1 MSSAY
6 PANSI
11 SFCRTDNKAVF
22 LQINTDGTVIWKGR
36 VVESDAD
43 FRAAMMEVHQH
54 LCGSMNG
61 EPATVRTAL
70 ANVERLTA
78 ERDEARR
85 DACFARCNPWI
96 PEHHITVAA
105 DRGWDCF
112 DSKEAKP

>member
-11 SFCRTDNKAVF
+11 SFCRTDTKAVF
-22 LQINTDGTVIWKGR
+22 LQINNDGTVIWKGR

-70 ANVERLTA
+70 ANFERLTA

-85 DACFARCNPWI
+85 KWCELASAFSASI
-96 PEHHITVAA
+96 ITAEGLA
-105 DRGWDCF
+105 KERGWDCF
-112 DSKEAKP
+112 KEEKP